1 LVGSYN
7 YWLVLLSVVVAI
19 TASYVALDL
28 TSRVAASQGQR
39 SGPFWLAG
47 GAAAMGCGIWSMHF
61 IGMLSFRTPVP
72 MSYDVPITC
81 LSLLIAV
88 SASWFALWLASRRT
102 LSLSSLLAGGSLM
115 GFGIAAMHYTGM
127 GAALVLP
134 PIHYDLGLVALS
146 VVIAIGTSIAALWS
160 AFKLRLETVLT
171 AFWKKAGSATVMG
184 AGICWMHYTGMA
196 AVSFAPNSISSATR
210 QIIGHAGLAVIL
222 GVFTLVFLLATLLL
236 SALDA
241 YFAERSAQHA
251 RSLRAL
257 NIELEMRTAELS
269 RINALLHQEVQVRK
283 QAEEALRVA
292 RNELETRVNERTAEL
307 RQSNE
312 SLHEEVSERKLAE
325 RALRVSQQQL
335 RRLFDER
342 EHLVRDMHD
351 NIVQSIYVA
360 GLNLEEIE
368 RLIQKDPTRAAEAVA
383 KTVEDL
389 NGVIRDIRRYIDR
402 PSEQTGA
409 PPLRDNLA
417 GLIELSRP
425 NSDPRFRL
433 KVEAAAEGQLTPDE
447 AEHVLQVAR
456 EAMSNSR
463 RHSHAKQGTVTLRQ
477 TGDGVMLEIRD
488 DGEGFDPAAL
498 KSEGSGLYN
507 MNKRAQQIGARFE
520 VVSSP
525 GKGTRVI
532 LHIPK
537 GQGAK

>member
-1 LVGSYN
+1 
-7 YWLVLLSVVVAI
+7 
-19 TASYVALDL
+19 
-28 TSRVAASQGQR
+28 
-39 SGPFWLAG
+39 
-47 GAAAMGCGIWSMHF
+47 
-61 IGMLSFRTPVP
+61 
-72 MSYDVPITC
+72 
-81 LSLLIAV
+81 
-88 SASWFALWLASRRT
+88 
-102 LSLSSLLAGGSLM
+102 
-115 GFGIAAMHYTGM
+115 
-127 GAALVLP
+127 
-134 PIHYDLGLVALS
+134 
-146 VVIAIGTSIAALWS
+146 
-160 AFKLRLETVLT
+160 
-171 AFWKKAGSATVMG
+171 
-184 AGICWMHYTGMA
+184 
-196 AVSFAPNSISSATR
+196 
-210 QIIGHAGLAVIL
+210 
-222 GVFTLVFLLATLLL
+222 LLL

-257 NIELEMRTAELS
+257 NSELEMRTAELS

>member
-1 LVGSYN
+1 
-7 YWLVLLSVVVAI
+7 
-19 TASYVALDL
+19 
-28 TSRVAASQGQR
+28 
-39 SGPFWLAG
+39 
-47 GAAAMGCGIWSMHF
+47 MGCGIWSMHF

-72 MSYDVPITC
+72 MSYDVPITG

-257 NIELEMRTAELS
+257 NSELEMRTAEL
-269 RINALLHQEVQVRK
+269 
-283 QAEEALRVA
+283 RVA
-292 RNELETRVNERTAEL
+292 RDELETRVNERTAEL

-312 SLHEEVSERKLAE
+312 SLHEEISERKLAE
-325 RALRVSQQQL
+325 HALRVSQQQL

-368 RLIQKDPTRAAEAVA
+368 RLIQKDPTHAAEAVA

-402 PSEQTGA
+402 PAEQTGA

-488 DGEGFDPAAL
+488 DGEGFDPAAP

-507 MNKRAQQIGARFE
+507 MKKRAQQIGARFE

-537 GQGAK
+537 GQGPK

>member
-1 LVGSYN
+1 
-7 YWLVLLSVVVAI
+7 
-19 TASYVALDL
+19 
-28 TSRVAASQGQR
+28 
-39 SGPFWLAG
+39 
-47 GAAAMGCGIWSMHF
+47 MGCGIWSMHF

-72 MSYDVPITC
+72 MSYDVPTTG

-88 SASWFALWLASRRT
+88 SASWFALSLASRRT
-102 LSLSSLLAGGSLM
+102 LSLSGLLAGGSLM

-127 GAALVLP
+127 AAAGMLP
-134 PIHYDLGLVALS
+134 SIHYQLGLVALS

-160 AFKLRLETVLT
+160 AFKLRLETILT

-196 AVSFAPNSISSATR
+196 AVVFAPNSISTAIR

-222 GVFTLVFLLATLLL
+222 GAFTLVFLLATLLL

-257 NIELEMRTAELS
+257 NSELEMRTAELS
-269 RINALLHQEVQVRK
+269 RINALLQQEVQVRK

-292 RNELETRVNERTAEL
+292 RDELETRVNERTAEL

-312 SLHEEVSERKLAE
+312 SLHEEISERKLAE
-325 RALRVSQQQL
+325 HALRVSQQQL

-383 KTVEDL
+383 KTVGDL

-402 PSEQTGA
+402 PAEQIGA
-409 PPLRDNLA
+409 QPLRDNLA
-417 GLIELSRP
+417 KLIELSRP

-433 KVEAAAEGQLTPDE
+433 KVDATAEGQLAPDE
-447 AEHVLQVAR
+447 AEHVLQIAR

-463 RHSHAKQGTVTLRQ
+463 RHSHAKHGTVTLRQ
-477 TGDGVMLEIRD
+477 ADDGVTLEVRD
-488 DGEGFDPAAL
+488 DGDGFDPAAL
-498 KSEGSGLYN
+498 KYEGNGLSN
-507 MNKRAQQIGARFE
+507 MKTRAQQIGARFE

-525 GKGTRVI
+525 GKGTRVV

-537 GQGAK
+537 GQTPK